1 MGDHVAEMSR
11 LNTMIDNSTSRAQRD
26 RLRVELVEHGEAV
39 IDLWEEYRKVR
50 HPGAQLRSL
59 PGGAELRATDLADLD
74 LV

>member
-11 LNTMIDNSTSRAQRD
+11 LNAMIESSTSRAQRD

-39 IDLWEEYRKVR
+39 IDLWEHYRRVR

-59 PGGAELRATDLADLD
+59 PDGAELRATDLEDMD